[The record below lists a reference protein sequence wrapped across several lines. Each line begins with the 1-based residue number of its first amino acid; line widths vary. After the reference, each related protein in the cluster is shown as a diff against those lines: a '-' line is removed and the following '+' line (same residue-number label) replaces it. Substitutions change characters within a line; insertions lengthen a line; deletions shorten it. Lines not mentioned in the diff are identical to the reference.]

1 MVFGAAVLL
10 VLLGVIA
17 FGFSPVVGVA
27 LLACAASLVVIVGVR
42 NRPRRVT
49 RRGQP
54 ARWVWGASAA
64 GLASASRTLR
74 TLRDEDGSHDD
85 GGSSGGCGGG
95 SD

>member
-1 MVFGAAVLL
+1 MMLGAVALL
-10 VLLGVIA
+10 VLLGVVA

-42 NRPRRVT
+42 NRPRRVV

-54 ARWVWGASAA
+54 ARWVWGASAD

-74 TLRDEDGSHDD
+74 KMRDEDSSHD
-85 GGSSGGCGGG
+85 GGSAGGCGGG
-95 SD
+95 S